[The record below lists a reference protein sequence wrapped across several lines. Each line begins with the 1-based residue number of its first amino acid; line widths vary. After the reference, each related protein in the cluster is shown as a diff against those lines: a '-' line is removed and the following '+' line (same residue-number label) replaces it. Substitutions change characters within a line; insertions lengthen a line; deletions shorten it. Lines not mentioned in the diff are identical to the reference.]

1 MFKPI
6 SFQPN
11 WDSGIPYGVT
21 VRDYMEKLPLDSWQN
36 KIRYYRL
43 SKGISHNVMA
53 KRLGM
58 KNGMSYTKK
67 YETGYAY
74 YTTVENYYKV
84 CNALGIEYE
93 DIADD
98 YMLFIAS
105 DYDVK
110 LAKAIEMLGLSSK
123 AFAEKY
129 NIEYTTLRHSLKK
142 MHKLSIETYMKYK
155 RIFEELN
162 L

>member
-1 MFKPI
+1 MEKQLPISQRSFQTENLDIELQNVYRDIFELFKPI

-93 DIADD
+93 DTSREGTLVNATVYLICQ
-98 YMLFIAS
+98 S
-105 DYDVK
+105 
-110 LAKAIEMLGLSSK
+110 ERQ
-123 AFAEKY
+123 
-129 NIEYTTLRHSLKK
+129 EYTFAFVVYPKT
-142 MHKLSIETYMKYK
+142 
-155 RIFEELN
+155 
-162 L
+162 